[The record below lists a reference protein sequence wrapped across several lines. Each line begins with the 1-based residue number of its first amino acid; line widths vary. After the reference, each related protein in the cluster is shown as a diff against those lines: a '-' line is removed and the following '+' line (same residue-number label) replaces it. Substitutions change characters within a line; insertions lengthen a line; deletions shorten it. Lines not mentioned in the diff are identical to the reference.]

1 MLTKEINERLTKVGP
16 GTPMGN
22 LMRRYWHPIATS
34 TELNREPVMAV
45 RILGENLALYRNEKG
60 ELGLVGQR
68 CAHRGCSLAYG
79 IPEDAGLRCPYHGWL
94 YNREGQVVEMPSEP
108 ATLPVRVSG
117 YPVQELGGLIWA
129 YMGPLP
135 APELPRWD
143 LLVFDD
149 HVREIMITRLPVN
162 WLQAM
167 ENSLDPMH
175 FEHLH
180 NRWGRYVLMRQGK
193 PAMPIMPK
201 HVKIDF
207 DVFEYGIYKRRLL
220 EGQSEDHDDW
230 KVGHPIL
237 FPYTL
242 TLTDLG
248 RPALQIRVPVDD
260 ENTLHFWYFALPAQP
275 DQLPQTEIPVSEL
288 PYHDDAGRLIID
300 NTKGQDMMA
309 WITQGSISDR
319 STEHLVTS
327 DKGVILYRN
336 LLLENIEKVERGE
349 DPLGVIRDPAKNW
362 PMIEIHRETNTGR
375 IAGSGLMPPKKEL
388 EVGVKV

>member
-1 MLTKEINERLTKVGP
+1 MLTKEINERLTRVGP

-22 LMRRYWHPIATS
+22 LMRRYWHPIATM

-45 RILGENLALYRNEKG
+45 RILGENLALYRNEQG

-79 IPEDAGLRCPYHGWL
+79 IPEEQGLRCPYHGWL
-94 YNREGQVVEMPSEP
+94 YNREGQVIEMPTEP

-135 APELPRWD
+135 VPELPRWD
-143 LLVFDD
+143 LLVWED

-180 NRWGRYVLMRQGK
+180 NRWGRYVLMRKGRK
-193 PAMPIMPK
+193 PMPVMPK

-220 EGQSEDHDDW
+220 EGQPEDHDDW

-275 DQLPQTEIPVSEL
+275 GQLPQTEIPVSEL
-288 PYHDDAGRLIID
+288 PYHDEDGRLIID

-309 WITQGSISDR
+309 WITQGTISDR
-319 STEHLVTS
+319 TTEHLVTS

-349 DPLGVIRDPAKNW
+349 DPLGVVRDPAKNW
-362 PMIEIHRETNTGR
+362 PMIEIHRESTTGR
-375 IAGSGLMPPKKEL
+375 IAGSDIMPPTKEL
-388 EVGVKV
+388 EVGVRG

>member
-1 MLTKEINERLTKVGP
+1 MLTKELNERLTRVGP

-22 LMRRYWHPIATS
+22 LLRRYWHPIATA
-34 TELNREPVMAV
+34 TELKREPVLSV
-45 RILGENLALYRNEKG
+45 RILGEQLALYRSETGKM
-60 ELGLVGQR
+60 GLVTER

-79 IPEDAGLRCPYHGWL
+79 IPEEAGLRCPYHGWL
-94 YNREGQVVEMPSEP
+94 YNAEGQVVEMPTEP
-108 ATLPVRVSG
+108 ATLPIRVAG
-117 YPVQELGGLIWA
+117 YPVRELGGLIWA
-129 YMGPLP
+129 YLGPDP

-143 LLVFDD
+143 LLVLDGY
-149 HVREIMITRLPVN
+149 VRQILITRLPVN

-180 NRWGRYVLMRQGK
+180 NRWGRYVLMRKGRT
-193 PAMPIMPK
+193 PMPLMPR

-220 EGQSEDHDDW
+220 EGQPEDHDDW
-230 KVGHPIL
+230 RIGHPIL

-248 RPALQIRVPVDD
+248 RPSFQIRVPVDD
-260 ENTLHFWYFALPAQP
+260 ENTLHFWYFAVPAEPGQP
-275 DQLPQTEIPVSEL
+275 PQEEIPVAEL
-288 PYHDDAGRLIID
+288 PYLDEEGRLIID
-300 NTKGQDMMA
+300 TTKGQDMMA
-309 WITQGSISDR
+309 WITQGRISDR
-319 STEHLVTS
+319 TNEHLVTS
-327 DKGVILYRN
+327 DKGIILYRN

-362 PMIEIHRETNTGR
+362 PMIEIHRESTTGR
-375 IAGSGLMPPKKEL
+375 VPGSDIDPVARALQPAGR
-388 EVGVKV
+388 

>member
-1 MLTKEINERLTKVGP
+1 MLTKEQNERLTKVGP
-16 GTPMGN
+16 GTPMGS
-22 LMRRYWHPIATS
+22 LMRRYWHPIATT
-34 TELNREPVMAV
+34 TELTREPVLGV
-45 RILGENLALYRNEKG
+45 RILGEDLALYRNERG
-60 ELGLVGQR
+60 DMGLVTRR

-79 IPEDAGLRCPYHGWL
+79 IPEEQGLRCPYHGWL
-94 YNREGQVVEMPSEP
+94 YNAEGQVVEMPSEP
-108 ATLPVRVSG
+108 ATLPVRVAG
-117 YPVQELGGLIWA
+117 YPVRELGGLIWA
-129 YMGPLP
+129 YLGPLP
-135 APELPRWD
+135 APELPHWD
-143 LLVFDD
+143 LLVWDD

-180 NRWGRYVLMRQGK
+180 NRWGRYVLMRKGRK
-193 PAMPIMPK
+193 PMPVMPK

-207 DVFEYGIYKRRLL
+207 DVFEFGIYKRRLL
-220 EGQSEDHDDW
+220 EGQPEDHDDW
-230 KVGHPIL
+230 RVGHPIL

-260 ENTLHFWYFALPAQP
+260 ENTLHFWYFALPAEP
-275 DQLPQTEIPVSEL
+275 GQLPQVEIPVSEM
-288 PYHDDAGRLIID
+288 PYRDERGSLIID

-309 WITQGSISDR
+309 WITQGAISDR
-319 STEHLVTS
+319 TTEHLVTS

-362 PMIEIHRETNTGR
+362 PMIEIHREANTGR
-375 IAGSGLMPPKKEL
+375 IAGSDIMPATRALQPTRA
-388 EVGVKV
+388 